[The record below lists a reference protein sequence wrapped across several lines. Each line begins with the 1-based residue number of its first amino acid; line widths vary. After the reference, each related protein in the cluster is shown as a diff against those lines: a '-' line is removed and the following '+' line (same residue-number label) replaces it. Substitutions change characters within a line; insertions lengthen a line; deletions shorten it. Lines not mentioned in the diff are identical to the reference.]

1 MEYNQQAE
9 NNKKWQGWK
18 KLEHWNTAGRNAL
31 LPTACQVL
39 KKVNKNYNMIQ
50 QLFSLALHP
59 REMKVNV
66 HTKTC
71 EINVHRTFIHN
82 SQKSQRSSSSSKW
95 INKMWYVCMCIEYS
109 ATKRNEAS
117 IFVPIL
123 KTKTSC
129 SMKEARHK
137 RTYVTIFY

>member
-1 MEYNQQAE
+1 
-9 NNKKWQGWK
+9 
-18 KLEHWNTAGRNAL
+18 
-31 LPTACQVL
+31 
-39 KKVNKNYNMIQ
+39 
-50 QLFSLALHP
+50 
-59 REMKVNV
+59 
-66 HTKTC
+66 
-71 EINVHRTFIHN
+71 
-82 SQKSQRSSSSSKW
+82 
-95 INKMWYVCMCIEYS
+95 MCIEYS